1 MPLKAKFSLLIL
13 GLFAGLALVEIVPRA
28 LASLLPSNVSGLERV
43 YAGRAKWEE
52 MMVADADLG
61 YHPKPDLDLL
71 YPSEGR
77 SIVVRTT
84 SHGLGDIG
92 FRDIDTEPPFDAI
105 ALGDSFTFCDDVPVK
120 ECWVR
125 LLGEQAGLSIASLGI
140 SGFSTM
146 AEARV
151 LRQYGKRLLP
161 KIVLLGLF
169 PNDFNDNLRFAEW
182 IDSGHPDF
190 WEWRKAREGRGPVR
204 SWLASHSLS
213 YRLLDAALRSG
224 DDESFRYDRNGLSL
238 ILRTGRW
245 VADEEQERDR
255 QEGWRLMREAL
266 LDIERVAASIG
277 AELVVVLIPSKEEVY
292 WNVVRRDLPSVTL
305 DDIDRPL
312 GLVEEFCQQ
321 NQIPVCDLR
330 PPFEREAELYRQL
343 YLRVSGHWTDAGN
356 VLAAE
361 TITECLRTHALL
373 PQPLKE
379 TARQAPE
386 PSTDFEV
393 K

>member
-1 MPLKAKFSLLIL
+1 MTLKAKLALLVL
-13 GLFAGLALVEIVPRA
+13 GLCGGIALVEIVPRG
-28 LASLLPSNVSGLERV
+28 LAGLLPSNVSGLERV

-52 MMVADADLG
+52 MMIADEELG

-77 SIVVRTT
+77 SIDVRTT

-105 ALGDSFTFCDDVPVK
+105 ALGDSFTFCDDVPVE

-125 LLGEQAGLSIASLGI
+125 LVGEHTRLSIASLGI

-151 LRQYGKRLLP
+151 LNRYGKQLRP

-182 IDSGHPDF
+182 IGSGHPDF
-190 WEWRKAREGRGPVR
+190 WQWRKAREGRGPVR

-224 DDESFRYDRNGLSL
+224 GDETLRYDKNGLSL

-245 VADEEQERDR
+245 LADQEQERDR
-255 QEGWRLMREAL
+255 EEAWRLMRKAL
-266 LDIERVAASIG
+266 LDIDRDAASIG

-292 WNVVRRDLPSVTL
+292 WNVVRRDLPSSL
-305 DDIDRPL
+305 ASNEIDRPL
-312 GLVEEFCQQ
+312 QLVEEFCGREG
-321 NQIPVCDLR
+321 IPVCDLR
-330 PPFEREAELYRQL
+330 PSFEREAELYRQL
-343 YLRVSGHWTDAGN
+343 YLRVSGHWTAAGN
-356 VLAAE
+356 ALAAE
-361 TITECLRTHALL
+361 TIAECLRSRALSANAVTD
-373 PQPLKE
+373 
-379 TARQAPE
+379 TAPQAP
-386 PSTDFEV
+386 SRAQ
-393 K
+393 